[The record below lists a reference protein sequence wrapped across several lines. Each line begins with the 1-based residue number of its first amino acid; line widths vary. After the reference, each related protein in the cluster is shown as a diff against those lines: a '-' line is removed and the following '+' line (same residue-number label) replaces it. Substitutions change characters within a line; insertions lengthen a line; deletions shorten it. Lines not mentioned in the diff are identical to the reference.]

1 MIHKLRNKGFSGKFL
16 KIIEAMLNN
25 VTQIPKTNGC
35 FLSPILTTQRLKQGD
50 NLNPILFDIFFDDI
64 EDIFDE
70 NCDPV
75 SLSDDLSINH
85 LLYAD
90 DMALLSL
97 SSEGLQYSL
106 NKLYTYCNKWKLE
119 VSTVKTKVMIFNSS
133 GRLLK
138 GYRFYYD
145 GISLEQV
152 KEFKY
157 LGTTFSASRSGSHHL
172 PKEKL
177 RKQANKAYFPMLK
190 ALHKIEFD
198 IVPSLH
204 LFDTLITPVLNY
216 NCEVL
221 SQISKHKIE
230 AINNNKY
237 KLEKLYLDTP
247 GEKLHLHFC
256 RNILGVSN
264 KISVVATL
272 GELGSY
278 PLMIKSFSQ
287 MVKYWHHIKT
297 EVDSNSLVYKILSFM
312 VNKERL
318 GQHNWMSTIKF
329 MLCYCGMEDVWLNP
343 NIIKNESLATKCNI
357 ILRDKFV
364 EYWSSLLRSQQSSM
378 LNDNKNTNS
387 HGNNKLRTY
396 RLIKSDYRTE
406 NYLIHVNSHDERKM
420 LAKLR

>member
-1 MIHKLRNKGFSGKFL
+1 MTAQIPLNISTFVLTTCIFEPAKLCIRNWFPQGTYRTADHVLFIDTVINEIVHRQRKRLFVAFVDLKKAYDKVNRKFTINKLRNKGFSGKFL

-25 VTQIPKTNGC
+25 VTQIPKINGY
-35 FLSPILTTQRLKQGD
+35 FLSPILTTQGLKQGD
-50 NLNPILFDIFFDDI
+50 NLSPILFDIFFDDI

-75 SLSDDLSINH
+75 SILDDLSINH

-97 SSEGLQYSL
+97 CSEGLQYSL
-106 NKLYTYCNKWKLE
+106 NKLCTYCNKWKLE
-119 VSTVKTKVMIFNSS
+119 VSTIKTKVMTFNSS

-138 GYRFYYD
+138 GYRFYYN

-157 LGTTFSASRSGSHHL
+157 LGTTFSASGSHQL
-172 PKEKL
+172 PKEKP

-198 IVPSLH
+198 AVPSLH
-204 LFDTLITPVLNY
+204 LFDTLLTLILNY

-247 GEKLHLHFC
+247 GEKLHLQFC

-264 KISVVATL
+264 KTSVVATL

-287 MVKYWHHIKT
+287 MITYWHHIKT

-312 VNKERL
+312 ENKERL
-318 GQHNWMSTIKF
+318 SPYNWMSTIKF
-329 MLCYCGMEDVWLNP
+329 ILCYCGMDV
-343 NIIKNESLATKCNI
+343 CM
-357 ILRDKFV
+357 V
-364 EYWSSLLRSQQSSM
+364 EP
-378 LNDNKNTNS
+378 
-387 HGNNKLRTY
+387 
-396 RLIKSDYRTE
+396 
-406 NYLIHVNSHDERKM
+406 
-420 LAKLR
+420 